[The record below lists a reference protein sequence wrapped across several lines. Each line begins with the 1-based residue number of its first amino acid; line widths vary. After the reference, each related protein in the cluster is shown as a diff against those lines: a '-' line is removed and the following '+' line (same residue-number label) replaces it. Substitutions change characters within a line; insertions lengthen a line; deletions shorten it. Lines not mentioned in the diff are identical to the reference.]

1 MRNLS
6 IDWLKFFLAI
16 CVIFLHLDIFRTR
29 IPELGFILCNGLFRT
44 AVPIFLIITGYYFVN
59 VNNIQK
65 LKTWIARIGVLYLIW
80 MLIYSPI
87 WLKSSSNILFTVMT
101 GYHHLWYLVSSIF
114 AGIILFVC
122 RNLSFPKLF
131 ISAVSLFIIG
141 STIQFIGKL
150 HILNHN
156 VDLIFNELSSYRNFL
171 FLCFP
176 FLTIGFLIN
185 KFNVEKYF
193 KPQFYLII
201 LSILLLIF
209 ESYLYF
215 KYVDP
220 NEGFDF
226 LFSLIATCPLVFLYV
241 KNLKIQGSSKNIATI
256 ATGIY
261 LVHPYIIELSQ
272 YLTRQEVG
280 YHFGQ
285 AGVLCLTALT
295 TALLVLLNKKIKF
308 LL

>member
-1 MRNLS
+1 
-6 IDWLKFFLAI
+6 
-16 CVIFLHLDIFRTR
+16 
-29 IPELGFILCNGLFRT
+29 
-44 AVPIFLIITGYYFVN
+44 
-59 VNNIQK
+59 
-65 LKTWIARIGVLYLIW
+65 
-80 MLIYSPI
+80 
-87 WLKSSSNILFTVMT
+87 MT

-215 KYVDP
+215 KYVDS

-226 LFSLIATCPLVFLYV
+226 LFSLIATCPLIFLYV

>member
-1 MRNLS
+1 MQWTIQNS
-6 IDWLKFFLAI
+6 
-16 CVIFLHLDIFRTR
+16 RTH
-29 IPELGFILCNGLFRT
+29 
-44 AVPIFLIITGYYFVN
+44 FLIITGYYFVN
-59 VNNIQK
+59 VNNIQQ

-87 WLKSSSNILFTVMT
+87 WLKSSSNILFTVVT

-215 KYVDP
+215 KYVDS

-226 LFSLIATCPLVFLYV
+226 LFSLIATCPLIFLYV
-241 KNLKIQGSSKNIATI
+241 KI
-256 ATGIY
+256 
-261 LVHPYIIELSQ
+261 
-272 YLTRQEVG
+272 
-280 YHFGQ
+280 
-285 AGVLCLTALT
+285 
-295 TALLVLLNKKIKF
+295 
-308 LL
+308 